1 LIRPPLKA
9 RRLYDEVLHRPGP
22 RNRQAED
29 TTLRA
34 TSKEAQTAQSH
45 ADEIDDEIS
54 HTPKT
59 RRCLMCHTQFEST
72 WAGERVCRQCKSSS
86 QWRSGALG

>member
-1 LIRPPLKA
+1 LA
-9 RRLYDEVLHRPGP
+9 ADVHPGGFATKFCTHQAQETA
-22 RNRQAED
+22 QAEEPK
-29 TTLRA
+29 LRA
-34 TSKEAQTAQSH
+34 TSKEVQTAQSH
-45 ADEIDDEIS
+45 ADDIDDEIS